1 MKKDFINALDVVSL
15 TDVLSAPTKERPE
28 RAIVEETIH
37 QTVFN
42 NTDFEEEEEE
52 EEEIQTTQQ
61 EPEEP
66 YDAEREATNLINLLN
81 AGNMLV
87 MTPISNFKLR
97 KNRGGKA
104 GMERMKMAYEKS
116 VRGQELTEH
125 EKNLVLQFESYK
137 RDLMLLS
144 GEIPYSPQQMEMLKT
159 AAIPYCEATKFK
171 SNAGFAFWGIFA
183 SVQMDKI
190 IKVIQA

>member
-1 MKKDFINALDVVSL
+1 MNQKILNALDVVSL
-15 TDVLSAPTKERPE
+15 TDVLSTPTKERPE
-28 RAIVEETIH
+28 RDLMNEIPTFEFPNE
-37 QTVFN
+37 
-42 NTDFEEEEEE
+42 DFDEEEEE
-52 EEEIQTTQQ
+52 EEEIQVKE

-87 MTPISNFKLR
+87 MTPLSNLKLR

-104 GMERMKMAYEKS
+104 GMERMKLAYEKS
-116 VRGQELTEH
+116 QHGQELTEH
-125 EKNLVLQFESYK
+125 EKNLVLQFEAYK

-144 GEIPYSPQQMEMLKT
+144 GEIPYSEQQMQMLKT

-171 SNAGFAFWGIFA
+171 SNAGLAFWGIFA
-183 SVQMDKI
+183 SVQMEKI

>member
-1 MKKDFINALDVVSL
+1 MNNKVLNALDVVSL
-15 TDVLSAPTKERPE
+15 TDVLSTPTKERPE
-28 RAIVEETIH
+28 RDLITEIAPQI
-37 QTVFN
+37 FPN
-42 NTDFEEEEEE
+42 ADFDEEEEEE
-52 EEEIQTTQQ
+52 EEEIPVNE

-87 MTPISNFKLR
+87 MTPLSNLKLR

-104 GMERMKMAYEKS
+104 GMERMKLAYEKS
-116 VRGQELTEH
+116 QHGQELTEH

-144 GEIPYSPQQMEMLKT
+144 GEIPYSEQQMQMLKT

-171 SNAGFAFWGIFA
+171 SNAGLAFWGIFA
-183 SVQMDKI
+183 SVQMEKI